1 MRIAS
6 NMSVERSLYDME
18 AAADRLTRV
27 QEQISS
33 GKQLNRPSDNP
44 AHVGQDLSLRAAQSS
59 IRQFQSN
66 ITSARAFVGT
76 ADNAL
81 SQVTTLL
88 RQARQL
94 AVQGATDTLDPTARQ
109 GLADQVTSILKQ
121 IASIGNTQLG
131 DRYVFAGR
139 RTTTPPFQATGNQVT
154 YVGGTASS
162 GDGAINV
169 EIAPGEVMQ
178 INATG
183 DQAFQGIFAALG
195 QLADHLA
202 TGQVSVLSREDLAA
216 IDGAIANVNGVR
228 AVFGVNV
235 QRLDQTKAR
244 LDDASAAM
252 TALQSK
258 IEDADIPQAVVAL
271 NEAQNAYQ
279 AALAATA
286 RGFQQS
292 LLDFLK

>member
-1 MRIAS
+1 MRVAS
-6 NMSVERSLYDME
+6 NMSVDRSLYDME

-33 GKQLNRPSDNP
+33 GKHLNRPSDDP
-44 AHVGQDLSLRAAQSS
+44 AHVAQDLSLRAAQSN
-59 IRQFQSN
+59 ITQFQSN
-66 ITSARAFVGT
+66 IATARAFIGT

-81 SQVTTLL
+81 SQVSTLL

-109 GLADQVTSILKQ
+109 GLADQATSILQ
-121 IASIGNTQLG
+121 QVASLGNTQIG

-139 RTTTPPFQATGNQVT
+139 RTSAPPFQVQGTKVT
-154 YVGGTASS
+154 YVGGTATS
-162 GDGAINV
+162 GDASINV
-169 EIAPGEVMQ
+169 EIAPGEVLQ
-178 INATG
+178 INAPG
-183 DQAFQGIFAALG
+183 DQAFEGIFDTLNR
-195 QLADHLA
+195 LANDLS
-202 TGQVSVLSREDLAA
+202 TGQISSLSQNDLSA
-216 IDGAIANVNGVR
+216 IDRAIANVNGTR
-228 AVFGVNV
+228 AVFGTNV
-235 QRLDQTKAR
+235 QRLDQTKTR
-244 LDDASAAM
+244 LDDASATMA
-252 TALQSK
+252 ALQSK

-292 LLDFLK
+292 LLDFLR

>member
-1 MRIAS
+1 MRIAT

-33 GKQLNRPSDNP
+33 GKQLNRPSDSP
-44 AHVGQDLSLRAAQSS
+44 AYVAQDLSLRAAQSS
-59 IRQFQSN
+59 IQQFQNN
-66 ITSARAFVGT
+66 ISTARAFIGT

-81 SQVTTLL
+81 SQVSTLL

-94 AVQGATDTLDPTARQ
+94 AVQGATDNLDPTARQ
-109 GLADQVTSILKQ
+109 GLADQAASILKQ

-131 DRYVFAGR
+131 NKYVFGGR
-139 RTTTPPFQATGNQVT
+139 KTTTPPFSITGNQVT
-154 YVGGTASS
+154 YAGGSASA

-183 DQAFQGIFAALG
+183 DQAFAGVFDALK

-202 TGQVSVLSREDLAA
+202 NGQVSAISQQDLTAL
-216 IDGAIANVNGVR
+216 DNAIANVNGVR

-235 QRLDQTKAR
+235 QRLDQTKSR
-244 LDDASAAM
+244 LDDAQTTMA
-252 TALQSK
+252 ALQSK
-258 IEDADIPQAVVAL
+258 IEDADIPHAVVAL

-292 LLDFLK
+292 LLDFLR